1 MSNKLYILCGI
12 PFSGK
17 TTLARRMVNKFGFTR
32 IDLDE
37 VKFNLFGSSI
47 TDSEIDK
54 SGWDRVYQVMYK
66 EIEDSLKLG
75 KTVIHDTGNFTK
87 NERVLVKK
95 IADDLGIESITIFV
109 DTPEKEAYKR
119 LLMNRNNKERFDVS
133 DADFKSTTIEMEIP
147 DVDEKHF
154 IYKWTDDF
162 DSWAGI
168 NIV

>member
-1 MSNKLYILCGI
+1 
-12 PFSGK
+12 
-17 TTLARRMVNKFGFTR
+17 VNKFGFTR